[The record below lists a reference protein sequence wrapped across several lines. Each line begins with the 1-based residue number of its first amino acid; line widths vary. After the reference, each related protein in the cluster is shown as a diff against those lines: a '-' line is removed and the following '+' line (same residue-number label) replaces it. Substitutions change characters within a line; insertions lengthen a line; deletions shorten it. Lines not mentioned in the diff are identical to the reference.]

1 MIRLKDTQYSNTAAL
16 LGNAIRIAEYYGFAP
31 LDGMPRNT
39 MGSPNKHA
47 VLPLS
52 KVESA
57 ISFARRDERALLSS
71 ARKCMNCLRPQV
83 NLPSASATG
92 PIAAPHSGTL
102 LAWRTT
108 ASTTGIPS
116 VSLELHVVG
125 SSSAISE
132 ALLIVVA
139 NAIAEEAG
147 IKERALAIN
156 NIGSSDSSN
165 RFVRDVGLYLRKHIE
180 SISPTL
186 RPRAATDPLGTLV
199 QLIERGHPA
208 APRAPQAMEYL
219 TEEERRKFWE
229 LLEYLEMF
237 GLPYELNAHILGSRD
252 CWSHSLFEISTSDS
266 ETGAR
271 MPLAFGGRYDPLA
284 SRFARTPASA
294 TMVSVTCEIRGKTRV
309 KRESRVLQGEAQPA
323 IYFAHLGGEARRR
336 VLGVLEDLRRASIPV
351 HQGIWYERVAE
362 QMSAARSLAVPYIL
376 IMGHKE
382 AMEGTIL
389 VREVATNSQ
398 DAIPLPE
405 LPNYLKRRRIG
416 AWRQE
421 AHA

>member
-1 MIRLKDTQYSNTAAL
+1 MIRLKDTPYPNTAAFL
-16 LGNAIRIAEYYGFAP
+16 SSAIRIAEYYGFSALDRLPRAAP
-31 LDGMPRNT
+31 PADGTPKREI
-39 MGSPNKHA
+39 
-47 VLPLS
+47 LPLS
-52 KVESA
+52 KVESE
-57 ISFARRDERALLSS
+57 ISFARRDERALLSA
-71 ARKCMNCLRPQV
+71 ARRCLNCMQ
-83 NLPSASATG
+83 SD
-92 PIAAPHSGTL
+92 GTL
-102 LAWRTT
+102 LAWRTIE
-108 ASTTGIPS
+108 SGSGIPS
-116 VSLELHVVG
+116 ISFELHIVG
-125 SSSAISE
+125 AASAIAE
-132 ALLIVVA
+132 ALLVVVA
-139 NAIAEEAG
+139 NAIAEESG
-147 IKERALAIN
+147 IGERALSIN

-165 RFVRDVGLYLRKHIE
+165 RYVRDVGLYLRKHIE

-252 CWSHSLFEISTSDS
+252 CWSHSLYEISALDTES
-266 ETGAR
+266 GAR

-284 SRFARTPASA
+284 SRFARAPQSA
-294 TMVSVTCEIRGKTRV
+294 AMVSITCEMRGKMRV
-309 KRESRVLQGEAQPA
+309 KREVRAPEREAQPA

-336 VLGVLEDLRRASIPV
+336 TLGVLENLRHANISV
-351 HQGIWYERVAE
+351 HQGIWHERIAE
-362 QMSAARSLAVPYIL
+362 QMAAARGLAVPYIL

-382 AMEGTIL
+382 AMDGTIL

-398 DAIPLPE
+398 EAILLPE
-405 LPNYLKRRRIG
+405 LPNYLKRRRVG
-416 AWRQE
+416 TGRTE